1 MLQIIAI
8 PRQSVRSNVPA
19 RASRASSVM
28 NTNGHRAIIARA
40 STPSAVRARARDANA
55 SLAHHRASRRAILA
69 LARPR
74 RRAPSRSIALDRFD
88 SCSPRARVV
97 SSASLAARARERA
110 ARSMSTPVDR
120 ARSHR
125 GRSRATRGASECAAR
140 ASTVDSTRHSS
151 SRARAPTRARR
162 VARARERAS

>member
-1 MLQIIAI
+1 
-8 PRQSVRSNVPA
+8 VFTA
-19 RASRASSVM
+19 RAR
-28 NTNGHRAIIARA
+28 RLQRLAR
-40 STPSAVRARARDANA
+40 RARARACG
-55 SLAHHRASRRAILA
+55 AI
-69 LARPR
+69 
-74 RRAPSRSIALDRFD
+74 D
-88 SCSPRARVV
+88 V
-97 SSASLAARARERA
+97 
-110 ARSMSTPVDR
+110 TPVDR